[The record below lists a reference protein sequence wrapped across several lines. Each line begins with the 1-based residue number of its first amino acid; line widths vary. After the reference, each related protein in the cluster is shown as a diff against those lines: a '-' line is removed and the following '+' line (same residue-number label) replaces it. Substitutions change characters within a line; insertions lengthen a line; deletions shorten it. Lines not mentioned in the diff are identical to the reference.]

1 MRVWDKVINKK
12 NGAEGMIVAINEELQ
27 TIDVRCEEVT
37 KTLTMAQFERYWDT
51 TYAIKK
57 PGPKP
62 KVRHG
67 PKPKP
72 KKPGPKPKPNPGGV
86 KKSHRSKYEVGTYAR
101 VKDTHTPNTKKY
113 RKELDLDEI
122 LEYIKDI
129 AINQYG
135 MSYEVVND
143 RDFKF
148 RTPYDGPG
156 NKNGYSAQC
165 TLMVRKYIQQVNIYT
180 KALWLT
186 DDIKRNPRMLAQK
199 YYYDKAM
206 RIPNFNEATQEFIA
220 NLIKCVNENYVPVER
235 PKTYNRKRGKKYS
248 TTYRENLQAKRQ
260 KDRAEIR
267 ELKAKLAELTE
278 KEN

>member
-72 KKPGPKPKPNPGGV
+72 KKPGPKPKPKDY
-86 KKSHRSKYEVGTYAR
+86 KKGSRKAHRSKYAVGTRLRYL
-101 VKDTHTPNTKKY
+101 DTHTPNTKKY
-113 RKELDLDEI
+113 RKELEVDEI
-122 LEYIKDI
+122 LDYIKDI

-135 MSYEVVND
+135 MSYEEVND

-148 RTPYDGPG
+148 RTPYTGEK

-165 TLMVRKYIQQVNIYT
+165 TLMVRQYTYQVNIYT
-180 KALWLT
+180 KSQWLT
-186 DDIKRNPRMLAQK
+186 DDIIRNPRMIFQK
-199 YYYDKAM
+199 YYYDKMM
-206 RIPNFNEATQEFIA
+206 RVPNFNDSTKEFIA
-220 NLIKCVNENYVPVER
+220 NLIKCVNENYKPIER
-235 PKTYNRKRGKKYS
+235 PKTYNRKHGKKRS
-248 TTYRENLQAKRQ
+248 TKQ
-260 KDRAEIR
+260 KQ
-267 ELKAKLAELTE
+267 KE